1 MTAPQDWPAPLG
13 EYAARPK
20 LAVRSPA
27 SSGEAGRSTRGRR
40 STATG
45 ADVVLRVLGVGA
57 GTAPAV
63 LRFDQPH
70 DPNLGYCS
78 PAASV
83 DRWVWE
89 PYAFGAV
96 QAPDGSWEALAGI
109 ESCAA
114 MWQAG
119 VVADPQQPDGPAQLF
134 ACVIEGALV
143 VMPGDHGVCVR
154 LGVPSALPAKVPS
167 PSAG

>member
-1 MTAPQDWPAPLG
+1 MTDPQDWPAPLG
-13 EYAARPK
+13 EERAEQIR
-20 LAVRSPA
+20 AVVM
-27 SSGEAGRSTRGRR
+27 GEITAQTAPSRR
-40 STATG
+40 RRRRTATV
-45 ADVVLRVLGVGA
+45 AAVVLGVLVAGA
-57 GTAPAV
+57 GTATAV
-63 LRFDQPH
+63 LRFAQPD

-83 DRWVWE
+83 DRSVWE